1 MWSLYKDP
9 NGENVFEQ
17 QSFRSSSALQSQMH
31 RQDSEKIVSLQRE
44 VGTLKKIL
52 RENSVSL
59 DEPGRRERKRE
70 REALLVG
77 IEIIVFN
84 TKYEYFKIIILKC
97 VCTGSTNERS

>member
-59 DEPGRRERKRE
+59 DEPGRRERE
-70 REALLVG
+70 RHFWLVLKSLSLMR
-77 IEIIVFN
+77 N
-84 TKYEYFKIIILKC
+84 MKWTILKYFELC
-97 VCTGSTNERS
+97 MYRFD

>member
-59 DEPGRRERKRE
+59 DEPGRRERERE
-70 REALLVG
+70 RHFWLVLKSLSLMR
-77 IEIIVFN
+77 N
-84 TKYEYFKIIILKC
+84 MKWTILKYFELC
-97 VCTGSTNERS
+97 MYRFD

>member
-59 DEPGRRERKRE
+59 DEPGRRERERERE

-84 TKYEYFKIIILKC
+84 MKYEMDNFKIIKMC
-97 VCTGSTNERS
+97 MYRFD

>member
-59 DEPGRRERKRE
+59 DEPERREK
-70 REALLVG
+70 G
-77 IEIIVFN
+77 I
-84 TKYEYFKIIILKC
+84 YDFKIIKMCIY
-97 VCTGSTNERS
+97 RFD